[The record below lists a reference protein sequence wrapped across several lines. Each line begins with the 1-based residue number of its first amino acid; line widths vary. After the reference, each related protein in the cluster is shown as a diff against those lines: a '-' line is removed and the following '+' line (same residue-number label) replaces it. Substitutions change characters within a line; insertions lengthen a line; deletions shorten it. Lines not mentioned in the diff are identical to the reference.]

1 MNTPINHLTAGFIG
15 LGLIGGSIARGLKRS
30 APDIQIMAYMR
41 TREKLEQAHADGIVD
56 LILDGVDE
64 HLSEC
69 DIIFLCTPV
78 EFNESY
84 LRQIRPFLK
93 EGAIVTDVGSTKTSI
108 HETVAALGMES
119 CFVGGHPMAGSEK
132 TGYESST
139 DHLLENAYYIITP
152 TPHTPASH
160 TDRMVDVA
168 KAIGALPLVL
178 DYHRHDFIV
187 AAISHLP
194 HLIASSLVNLVHDC
208 DSEDQMMKR
217 LAAGGFKDITRIA
230 SSSPVMW
237 EQICMTN
244 TGNITEVL
252 DRYIDSLTT
261 LREELSDHQSRAI
274 YKLFEEEHPDMVVN
288 FAAESHVDRSIEDPG
303 VFLQTNIIGTATMM
317 DACRKYGI
325 QRYHQV
331 STDEVYGDLP
341 LDRPDLFFT
350 EETPIHTSS
359 PYSSSKAAA
368 DLLVQAYHRTY
379 GLPVTISRCSNNYG
393 PYHFPEKLIPLMIA
407 NALNDKPLPVYGEG
421 LNVRDWLYVEDH
433 CRAIDLIIH
442 KGRVGEVYN
451 VGGHNEMRNIDIVK
465 LICKELGKPES
476 LIVHVADRKGHDMRY
491 AIDPTKIHNEL
502 GWLPETKF
510 ADGIKKTIDWY
521 LNHREWW
528 ETIISGEYQD
538 YYEKMYGNR

>member
-93 EGAIVTDVGSTKTSI
+93 EGAVVTDVGSTKTSI

-244 TGNITEVL
+244 TENILVL
-252 DRYIDSLTT
+252 LKRYITSLESICDT
-261 LREELSDHQSRAI
+261 LENHNGDAI
-274 YKLFEEEHPDMVVN
+274 YKMFEESGKYRSTFPNRGQGPIERDYSFCVDVLDEPGSISVLSAILAAKGISVKNIGINHSREEGEGALRISFYKEDKKN
-288 FAAESHVDRSIEDPG
+288 EAAELLRSH
-303 VFLQTNIIGTATMM
+303 
-317 DACRKYGI
+317 
-325 QRYHQV
+325 
-331 STDEVYGDLP
+331 
-341 LDRPDLFFT
+341 
-350 EETPIHTSS
+350 
-359 PYSSSKAAA
+359 
-368 DLLVQAYHRTY
+368 
-379 GLPVTISRCSNNYG
+379 NYV
-393 PYHFPEKLIPLMIA
+393 L
-407 NALNDKPLPVYGEG
+407 
-421 LNVRDWLYVEDH
+421 
-433 CRAIDLIIH
+433 
-442 KGRVGEVYN
+442 
-451 VGGHNEMRNIDIVK
+451 
-465 LICKELGKPES
+465 
-476 LIVHVADRKGHDMRY
+476 
-491 AIDPTKIHNEL
+491 TK
-502 GWLPETKF
+502 
-510 ADGIKKTIDWY
+510 
-521 LNHREWW
+521 
-528 ETIISGEYQD
+528 
-538 YYEKMYGNR
+538 

>member
-93 EGAIVTDVGSTKTSI
+93 EGAVVTDVGSTKTSI

-119 CFVGGHPMAGSEK
+119 CFGGGHPMAGSEK

-152 TPHTPASH
+152 TPHTPASY
-160 TDRMVDVA
+160 TDRMVEVA

-237 EQICMTN
+237 EQICMSA
-244 TGNITEVL
+244 L
-252 DRYIDSLTT
+252 Q
-261 LREELSDHQSRAI
+261 HQET
-274 YKLFEEEHPDMVVN
+274 KW
-288 FAAESHVDRSIEDPG
+288 
-303 VFLQTNIIGTATMM
+303 T
-317 DACRKYGI
+317 
-325 QRYHQV
+325 
-331 STDEVYGDLP
+331 LP
-341 LDRPDLFFT
+341 LAVLTWWMPSVRP
-350 EETPIHTSS
+350 
-359 PYSSSKAAA
+359 SKTKMW
-368 DLLVQAYHRTY
+368 YHRTAWI
-379 GLPVTISRCSNNYG
+379 LPTVPQKSLKHCSLETERYMKSIRTSR
-393 PYHFPEKLIPLMIA
+393 
-407 NALNDKPLPVYGEG
+407 
-421 LNVRDWLYVEDH
+421 
-433 CRAIDLIIH
+433 
-442 KGRVGEVYN
+442 
-451 VGGHNEMRNIDIVK
+451 
-465 LICKELGKPES
+465 
-476 LIVHVADRKGHDMRY
+476 
-491 AIDPTKIHNEL
+491 
-502 GWLPETKF
+502 ET
-510 ADGIKKTIDWY
+510 AW
-521 LNHREWW
+521 RQ
-528 ETIISGEYQD
+528 S
-538 YYEKMYGNR
+538 

>member
-93 EGAIVTDVGSTKTSI
+93 EGAVVTDVGSTKTSI

-152 TPHTPASH
+152 TPHTPASY

-168 KAIGALPLVL
+168 NAIGALPLVL

-237 EQICMTN
+237 EQICMSA
-244 TGNITEVL
+244 L
-252 DRYIDSLTT
+252 Q
-261 LREELSDHQSRAI
+261 HQET
-274 YKLFEEEHPDMVVN
+274 KW
-288 FAAESHVDRSIEDPG
+288 
-303 VFLQTNIIGTATMM
+303 T
-317 DACRKYGI
+317 
-325 QRYHQV
+325 
-331 STDEVYGDLP
+331 LP
-341 LDRPDLFFT
+341 LAVLTWWMPSVRP
-350 EETPIHTSS
+350 
-359 PYSSSKAAA
+359 SKTKMW
-368 DLLVQAYHRTY
+368 YHRTAWILPTVPRKSLKHCSLETERYMKSIRTSRETAWRQSY
-379 GLPVTISRCSNNYG
+379 G
-393 PYHFPEKLIPLMIA
+393 
-407 NALNDKPLPVYGEG
+407 
-421 LNVRDWLYVEDH
+421 
-433 CRAIDLIIH
+433 
-442 KGRVGEVYN
+442 
-451 VGGHNEMRNIDIVK
+451 
-465 LICKELGKPES
+465 
-476 LIVHVADRKGHDMRY
+476 
-491 AIDPTKIHNEL
+491 
-502 GWLPETKF
+502 
-510 ADGIKKTIDWY
+510 Y
-521 LNHREWW
+521 L
-528 ETIISGEYQD
+528 
-538 YYEKMYGNR
+538 